1 MIVDTH
7 AHLFDERLK
16 DDLDSVFRSMERR
29 GVKKVVVPTISL
41 EEMED
46 ILALRTYEEV
56 YVGIGIHP
64 SEVHELQR
72 VNEIEKYLQEEKV
85 VAVGEIGLD
94 YYWTKDNKKEQQE
107 LFFKQLELA
116 KKHNLPVLIH
126 DREAHEDVR
135 RLLDEA
141 GSYET
146 GVIFHAY
153 SGSKE
158 MAKEDVKKGAY
169 ISLAGPVTFK
179 NARVPKEVAESV
191 PLDHLLV
198 ETDSPYMTP
207 HPFRGKRNDPSLTFY
222 VVEESARLRGITP
235 EEVAKATWDNAHRI
249 LGL

>member
-135 RLLDEA
+135 RL
-141 GSYET
+141 
-146 GVIFHAY
+146 
-153 SGSKE
+153 
-158 MAKEDVKKGAY
+158 
-169 ISLAGPVTFK
+169 
-179 NARVPKEVAESV
+179 
-191 PLDHLLV
+191 
-198 ETDSPYMTP
+198 
-207 HPFRGKRNDPSLTFY
+207 
-222 VVEESARLRGITP
+222 
-235 EEVAKATWDNAHRI
+235 
-249 LGL
+249 